1 MPGVRSE
8 TPPAW
13 PVMRTN
19 GCRLVI
25 LAGIDVVFVRRLP
38 IQADLEPLPGFSV
51 DLGRYSGGI
60 ALLNP
65 RLPSWAPPGRSFVKP
80 QAVGDGDAG
89 WTNRSSQTGHDSSR
103 DEIPGLENGATVAP

>member
-1 MPGVRSE
+1 MSNLRAMEPGVRSE

-65 RLPSWAPPGRSFVKP
+65 RLPSWAPPGQSFVNRRP
-80 QAVGDGDAG
+80 SAMATLVGRTAVLRRGM
-89 WTNRSSQTGHDSSR
+89 
-103 DEIPGLENGATVAP
+103 I